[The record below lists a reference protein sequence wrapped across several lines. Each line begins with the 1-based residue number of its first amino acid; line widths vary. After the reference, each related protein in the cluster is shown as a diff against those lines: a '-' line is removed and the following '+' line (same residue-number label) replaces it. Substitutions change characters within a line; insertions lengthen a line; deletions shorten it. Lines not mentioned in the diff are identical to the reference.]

1 MFFACFAPETKLAES
16 SKQEE
21 ARNWLGSL
29 YNNTGWAYHD
39 LGDYESALEIF
50 RKAEAWQRSK
60 GRVNETRLARWA
72 VARTLRSMN
81 KIEEALSH
89 QMKLEKEFESTGEED
104 GYVFE
109 EIVVLQIWI
118 LRRLYM

>member
-1 MFFACFAPETKLAES
+1 MLAILASAPQSLTLNLRATKLAES
-16 SKQEE
+16 SKQEK

-60 GRVNETRLARWA
+60 GRVNETRLVRWA
-72 VARTLRSMN
+72 VA
-81 KIEEALSH
+81 
-89 QMKLEKEFESTGEED
+89 
-104 GYVFE
+104 
-109 EIVVLQIWI
+109 VVCPGWKTIW
-118 LRRLYM
+118 RPTDR